1 MEIRCATKIKELKN
15 QILTISNA
23 LKELATE
30 VRMNRDFIEEGAK
43 VSRETVEVI
52 ETLHTPSLKDTS
64 VSPLGVY
71 EEKLK
76 DMGLTTDNMEKD
88 LKKFEEK
95 NKTSKESK
103 FELSK
108 KQIDQLSSKG
118 WKINIKE

>member
-1 MEIRCATKIKELKN
+1 MQQDL
-15 QILTISNA
+15 
-23 LKELATE
+23 
-30 VRMNRDFIEEGAK
+30 
-43 VSRETVEVI
+43 
-52 ETLHTPSLKDTS
+52 
-64 VSPLGVY
+64 
-71 EEKLK
+71 
-76 DMGLTTDNMEKD
+76 NMEKD